1 MYYLQSR
8 YYDPEI
14 CRFINADD
22 ISCLSANGDFASYNL
37 YAYCGNNPVSRK
49 DDGGKF
55 WHIVAG
61 AALGGILAGV
71 ATAIS
76 CVANGDDLEKAVG
89 KILVSTACGAIGGAL
104 AATGIGVAGQM
115 IIGGVLGAAE
125 SAANQM
131 IDTGSIDP
139 VELGIATVSGV
150 VGGFT
155 GGNGAAHGKKFMTY
169 HRKEF
174 VKNMRSSGLDTAF
187 TKYVKHT
194 WNWTKQNLR
203 TGTFTGV
210 GLAFLGNK
218 ATSDRLKQV
227 KYVMEV
233 GYNWLT
239 S

>member
-1 MYYLQSR
+1 M
-8 YYDPEI
+8 
-14 CRFINADD
+14 F
-22 ISCLSANGDFASYNL
+22 
-37 YAYCGNNPVSRK
+37 AYCGNNPVSRG
-49 DDGGKF
+49 DEGGEF

-61 AALGGILAGV
+61 AALGGVLAGV
-71 ATAIS
+71 ATALS
-76 CVANGDDLEKAVG
+76 CDWNGDLEKNIA
-89 KILVSTACGAIGGAL
+89 KILVSTACGAVGGAL
-104 AATGIGVAGQM
+104 AATGVGVAGQM

-139 VELGIATVSGV
+139 IELGIATVSGV
-150 VGGFT
+150 IGGFT
-155 GGNGAAHGKKFMTY
+155 GGNGAAHEKKFMTY

-203 TGTFTGV
+203 KGTFTGV

-218 ATSDRLKQV
+218 ATSDRLNQV
-227 KYVMEV
+227 KYVVEV
-233 GYNWLT
+233 GYNWLIF
-239 S
+239 